1 MAYQVL
7 ARKYRP
13 QRFADVAGQDHVT
26 VTLINALAQNR
37 IAHGYIFSG
46 HRGIGKTTIARI
58 LAMALNCRNAIGSAV
73 RPTPEPCE
81 VCESCTEI
89 KAGNAVDVI
98 EIDAATN
105 RGIDEI
111 RELRDAARYRPARD
125 KYKIYILDE
134 AHQITDA
141 AFNALL
147 KTLEEPPD
155 HIVFMMATTQP
166 EDIPQTVR
174 SRCQHF
180 SFHAVKLV
188 DILGELRGIA
198 EREGVDADEAALSLL
213 AEAGDGSMRDAL
225 SIMDQAIASAPVED
239 GRPRLDAGQIRELM
253 GTVPNAVFEKILE
266 AVDGNRSAEVIT
278 VANQLLDAGNS
289 PAQLA
294 RQFVRYLRNAVIAK
308 IAGIGVDGAGADG
321 VAGELLQISA
331 DEQRRAGR
339 SAALFSEEELTRFLQ
354 VMLRTFDE
362 LGYRQE
368 QRFHFELGLLKLV
381 HLRRLLPIEEVLSQF
396 PVGGGSRPGPGVAT
410 PRTVSAP
417 APGPS
422 RNLVSG
428 AATARVLD
436 TVAAAASGKPAFSP
450 FERDQNR
457 RRFDEKAVV
466 ASPIIA
472 AVRPIATPM
481 PVPIEVPT
489 PAPMPMPAEMVLTE
503 GDVMG
508 AALVEVGDLA
518 EAADPMI
525 ALTEGLTEPAE
536 SAESPAPF
544 PSAEALQG
552 AAVDALATAKN
563 QDTAADALGDAEWT
577 VKDGEVR
584 VQTDLSKTM
593 LPMVINGEAE
603 KLMKNALRDAGAG
616 TLKLVLLPGVKTAAS
631 PKKTRAAKSGSAQA
645 KAMDHPIVQRAQTLF
660 NAEIRTVIDLREND

>member
-1 MAYQVL
+1 
-7 ARKYRP
+7 
-13 QRFADVAGQDHVT
+13 
-26 VTLINALAQNR
+26 
-37 IAHGYIFSG
+37 
-46 HRGIGKTTIARI
+46 
-58 LAMALNCRNAIGSAV
+58 
-73 RPTPEPCE
+73 
-81 VCESCTEI
+81 
-89 KAGNAVDVI
+89 
-98 EIDAATN
+98 
-105 RGIDEI
+105 
-111 RELRDAARYRPARD
+111 
-125 KYKIYILDE
+125 
-134 AHQITDA
+134 
-141 AFNALL
+141 
-147 KTLEEPPD
+147 
-155 HIVFMMATTQP
+155 MMATTQP

-198 EREGVDADEAALSLL
+198 EREGVDADEGALSLL

-253 GTVPNAVFEKILE
+253 GTVPNAVFEKVLE

-294 RQFVRYLRNAVIAK
+294 RQFVRYLRNCVIAK

-396 PVGGGSRPGPGVAT
+396 PVGSGSRPGPGVAT
-410 PRTVSAP
+410 ARTVSAP

-428 AATARVLD
+428 AATARVLRTD
-436 TVAAAASGKPAFSP
+436 AAVASATPAFSP
-450 FERDQNR
+450 FEKDQSR
-457 RRFDEKAVV
+457 RRFDEKAAV
-466 ASPIIA
+466 AAPIA
-472 AVRPIATPM
+472 APM
-481 PVPIEVPT
+481 PVPI
-489 PAPMPMPAEMVLTE
+489 AMPMPVLVPMPAEMVLTE
-503 GDVMG
+503 EDAAG
-508 AALVEVGDLA
+508 AALIEVGDLA
-518 EAADPMI
+518 ETAVVTTALITEEQGGSVAEETDALRGLDLAASS
-525 ALTEGLTEPAE
+525 ALY
-536 SAESPAPF
+536 SAES
-544 PSAEALQG
+544 LQR
-552 AAVDALATAKN
+552 AAVDVLSAAKN
-563 QDTAADALGDAEWT
+563 QDTPADALDNAEWT
-577 VKDGEVR
+577 VTDSEVR

-593 LPMVINGEAE
+593 LPMVINSEAE
-603 KLMKNALRDAGAG
+603 KLVKSALRDAGAG
-616 TLKLVLLPGVKTAAS
+616 ALKLVLLPGTKNATVAT
-631 PKKTRAAKSGSAQA
+631 KKPRAAKSGSAQA
-645 KAMDHPIVQRAQTLF
+645 KAMEHPIVQRAQTLF
-660 NAEIRTVIDLREND
+660 NAEIRNVIDLREND